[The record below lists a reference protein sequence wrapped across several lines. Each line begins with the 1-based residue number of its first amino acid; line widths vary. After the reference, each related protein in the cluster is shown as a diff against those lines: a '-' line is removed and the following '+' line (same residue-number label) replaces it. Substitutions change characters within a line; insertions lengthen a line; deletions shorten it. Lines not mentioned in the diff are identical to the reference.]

1 MCFCLSCYD
10 LVWCVS
16 VCVCVWMWSWG
27 MTRGWS
33 MRGSCG
39 HACYDAKCL
48 MQCTAAPCFAWHKRA
63 SLSLC
68 LVRQETAP
76 VQNLLLVL
84 YKYAGGWIQALST
97 LPWRGWVRCLW
108 KSGCGSFYKGK
119 LAVWILSWLHQPGI
133 QTTCAD
139 VLFCPV
145 LYVGNGKKKRLNPG
159 TEL

>member
-1 MCFCLSCYD
+1 M
-10 LVWCVS
+10 WCV
-16 VCVCVWMWSWG
+16 VNVKLGAWPDQRLEHER
-27 MTRGWS
+27 RGS
-33 MRGSCG
+33 SCG